1 MSDRDL
7 AALLE
12 DYRAGL
18 SAEIAVLHKLDAIA
32 RQQQSASVAGDIA
45 ALEQIADARD
55 ALMAGLVTIESQI
68 RPVREVLSAARAEA
82 RRLPLYDEAT
92 ALHQEAMSLVA
103 TILRND
109 AESVDALA
117 QAEIVRREAVRAV
130 ERGETTLAAYRR
142 AMAVSP
148 GATLV
153 DRRG

>member
-1 MSDRDL
+1 
-7 AALLE
+7 
-12 DYRAGL
+12 
-18 SAEIAVLHKLDAIA
+18 
-32 RQQQSASVAGDIA
+32 
-45 ALEQIADARD
+45 
-55 ALMAGLVTIESQI
+55 
-68 RPVREVLSAARAEA
+68 VLSAARAEA